1 MKAIRL
7 RIFQPTA
14 HYRIPYAYQRRL
26 TYPLPPYATVL
37 GMLRNLLGKTLGD
50 PLPIRHIG
58 IAGRY
63 QTKVAE
69 YTWLRSLTREK
80 HVGLFGEVGGT
91 PAVKKAKSSSKASR
105 SIDLFSAVEAN
116 GGYSSLVPYS
126 TPGRYREY
134 ALPEHPGGQV
144 PTIIDTLHQME
155 LVIHLVPEESR
166 FEKVQEAIENPQVYE
181 ILHLGRA
188 EDLLM
193 LESHSKIELRR
204 QKVPPGRYPY
214 MWWIPYEEGKASML
228 EGLLYRIAL
237 RAEDTKH
244 GRHTDTTLVQLWEG
258 EAPYAFEAYYDD
270 ELKIP
275 VFLQDL

>member
-1 MKAIRL
+1 MRAIRL

-50 PLPIRHIG
+50 PLPIRYIG

-80 HVGLFGEVGGT
+80 HVGLFGEVDG
-91 PAVKKAKSSSKASR
+91 R
-105 SIDLFSAVEAN
+105 
-116 GGYSSLVPYS
+116 YSFTVPYS

-144 PTIIDTLHQME
+144 PTIIDTLYQME
-155 LVIHLVPEESR
+155 LVIHFVPEESR

-237 RAEDTKH
+237 RAKDTAN
-244 GRHTDTTLVQLWEG
+244 GRHTDSTLVQLWEG

-275 VFLQDL
+275 VFLQAL